1 MYAKKN
7 TLEMFRHISGTSD
20 SALQHY
26 QKQCL
31 EHYAR
36 AEPHIHAFIHEN
48 NKEERIMNEIDD
60 LSMKYSGHDKPP
72 LFGIPVAIKD
82 LIHINGL
89 PTYAGSNLPAAAL
102 AGQEGSFVKRL
113 REMGVW
119 VAGKTVTEE
128 FAYAG
133 PIPTRNPH
141 NCNHTAGGSSAGSAA
156 AVAAGICPVA
166 IGTQTLRSVT
176 APASFCGV
184 AGFKPSYAR
193 IPMDGIILLAPS
205 FDTMG
210 LFTQDIAS
218 MEYISTHLIPGWRPF
233 RSDRKPVLAI
243 PNGVYM
249 TLMFDETRNAFQDQ
263 IRKLEGEGFTI
274 KTVDMP
280 WSDELIYGDD
290 LLRFVQGEMAR
301 EHETLFDQYKDCYGP
316 AVRDAILAGQMIEEI
331 ELDGYRKGQI
341 SLRNDLMEIQQREG
355 MDLWVSPAQGG
366 TAPLSGGRTGWAGMT
381 AIWTYA
387 GLPTI
392 SIPSATVN
400 DMPMGFQC
408 IGSYGRD
415 EELIYWSKQL
425 SEVLNTRITS
435 L

>member
-1 MYAKKN
+1 MYTKKC
-7 TLEMFRHISGTSD
+7 TLELFRQNLGTAD
-20 SALQHY
+20 SLLQSNLA
-26 QKQCL
+26 QSLDRFAKV
-31 EHYAR
+31 
-36 AEPHIHAFIHEN
+36 EPHIQAFIHEN
-48 NKEERIMNEIDD
+48 NKEERIMSEIDD
-60 LSMKYSGHDKPP
+60 LSMKYSGHDQPP

-102 AGQEGSFVKRL
+102 TGQEGSFVKRL

-119 VAGKTVTEE
+119 VTGKTVTEE

-141 NCNHTAGGSSAGSAA
+141 NWNHTAGGSSAGSAA

-176 APASFCGV
+176 APASFCGIV
-184 AGFKPSYAR
+184 GFKPSYAR
-193 IPMDGIILLAPS
+193 IPMDGIILLSPS
-205 FDTMG
+205 FDTLG
-210 LFTQDIAS
+210 LFTQDMAS
-218 MEYISTHLIPGWRPF
+218 MEYISAHLIPEWKPF
-233 RSDRKPVLAI
+233 RSDRKPVLGI

-249 TLMFDETRNAFQDQ
+249 TLMFDEIRNAFQDQ
-263 IRKLEGEGFTI
+263 IRKLEEEGFTI
-274 KTVDMP
+274 RTVDMP
-280 WSDELIYGDD
+280 WSDEFIYGDD

-301 EHETLFDQYKDCYGP
+301 EHEILFEQHKGCYGP
-316 AVRDAILAGQMIEEI
+316 AVRDAILAGQMMEEI

-341 SLRNDLMEIQQREG
+341 SLRNDLLEIQQKEG
-355 MDLWVSPAQGG
+355 IDLWVSPAQGG

-387 GLPTI
+387 GLPTM
-392 SIPSATVN
+392 SIPSATVH
-400 DMPMGFQC
+400 DMPLGFQC

-425 SEVLNTRITS
+425 SEVLNS
-435 L
+435 HK